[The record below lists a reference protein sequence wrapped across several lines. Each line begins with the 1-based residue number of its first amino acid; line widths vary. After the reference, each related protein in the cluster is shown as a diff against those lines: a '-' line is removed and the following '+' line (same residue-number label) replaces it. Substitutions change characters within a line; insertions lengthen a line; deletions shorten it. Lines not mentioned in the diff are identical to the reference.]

1 MPLHVSAATSRSSG
15 TVRSPT
21 LLAEPN
27 AGNGADMETYS
38 WTQSLK
44 DVIISVPVPNGTK
57 GRDCNVCLAHAL
69 TVCCQS
75 ACQVAMTWPSS
86 SLVLEVERTQWTT

>member
-1 MPLHVSAATSRSSG
+1 MHHSPMPLRVGAANENIYG
-15 TVRSPT
+15 TVMSLA

-44 DVIISVPVPNGTK
+44 DVIISVPVPTGTK
-57 GRDCNVCLAHAL
+57 GRDCNVRLPHEL
-69 TVCCQS
+69 TVCSQS
-75 ACQVAMTWPSS
+75 V
-86 SLVLEVERTQWTT
+86 

>member
-1 MPLHVSAATSRSSG
+1 MPLRVGLTLSKSWGTTRSLA
-15 TVRSPT
+15 

-44 DVIISVPVPNGTK
+44 DVIISVPVPSGTK

-69 TVCCQS
+69 AVSCQS
-75 ACQVAMTWPSS
+75 VKW
-86 SLVLEVERTQWTT
+86 L